1 MKFAACV
8 FGCILAV
15 CLVPPSFSQPDIP
28 SKNVPVPPFWWG
40 FEIGAG
46 QIKLNS
52 DQQKGTFN
60 TSFALGFAGGYQPV
74 DWMRVGLHLNGW
86 LLQASDLYNP
96 AVGEAVTNVGAVI
109 DVRPVRNSR
118 LFVRGGFGRGIYSIE
133 RPTGTDGNGPAW
145 EVGCGFDFIPLK
157 GNGRMAPTIEYSSG
171 TLGKGSP
178 TFPPQTGLNYSVLEF
193 KLTAVGNFG
202 HRRR

>member
-15 CLVPPSFSQPDIP
+15 CLIPPSFSQSDIP
-28 SKNVPVPPFWWG
+28 SKTVPPFWCG

-46 QIKLNS
+46 QINLNS
-52 DQQKGTFN
+52 DQQKGTFD
-60 TSFALGFAGGYQPV
+60 TRVAMGFAGRYQPV
-74 DWMRVGLHLNGW
+74 NWMRVGLHLNGW

-96 AVGEAVTNVGAVI
+96 AVGETVANFGAV
-109 DVRPVRNSR
+109 VAMHPVRRARSF
-118 LFVRGGFGRGIYSIE
+118 LRGGFGRGMYGNE
-133 RPTGTDGNGPAW
+133 RPASTEGDGPAW

-157 GNGRMAPTIEYSSG
+157 GNGRMAPMIGYSSG

-193 KLTAVGNFG
+193 KLVAVGG
-202 HRRR
+202 LGRRRK